1 MKYNQ
6 FFAELTAAG
15 CYVLR
20 HGANHDIWYSP
31 KTGNKFALSRHG
43 KQEVPTGI
51 LRFMVERLFLLRQWG
66 TVIVPYSY
74 FKRNGYESNCYHGKS
89 ERWVLLMLC

>member
-31 KTGNKFALSRHG
+31 KTENKFALPRHG
-43 KQEVPTGI
+43 KLEVPTGME
-51 LRFMVERLFLLRQWG
+51 RKARKVERMLLLRQW
-66 TVIVPYSY
+66 VRHSAVPF
-74 FKRNGYESNCYHGKS
+74 FKNKS
-89 ERWVLLMLC
+89 V

>member
-31 KTGNKFALSRHG
+31 ITKQTFPVSRHG
-43 KQEVPTGI
+43 SQELRDGTLKSIKEKAGI
-51 LRFMVERLFLLRQWG
+51 
-66 TVIVPYSY
+66 
-74 FKRNGYESNCYHGKS
+74 
-89 ERWVLLMLC
+89 

>member
-31 KTGNKFALSRHG
+31 KTETNLLCQGMANKKYLPEWNV
-43 KQEVPTGI
+43 KQERFFWGSNPPTFCASW
-51 LRFMVERLFLLRQWG
+51 LKDCF
-66 TVIVPYSY
+66 
-74 FKRNGYESNCYHGKS
+74 C
-89 ERWVLLMLC
+89 

>member
-31 KTGNKFALSRHG
+31 KTGNKFAL
-43 KQEVPTGI
+43 
-51 LRFMVERLFLLRQWG
+51 
-66 TVIVPYSY
+66 
-74 FKRNGYESNCYHGKS
+74 
-89 ERWVLLMLC
+89 

>member
-20 HGANHDIWYSP
+20 HGATMIFGTALRQETNLLCQG
-31 KTGNKFALSRHG
+31 TANKKYLPEWNV
-43 KQEVPTGI
+43 KQERFFWGSNPPT
-51 LRFMVERLFLLRQWG
+51 FCA
-66 TVIVPYSY
+66 S
-74 FKRNGYESNCYHGKS
+74 
-89 ERWVLLMLC
+89 

>member
-15 CYVLR
+15 CSVLR

-31 KTGNKFALSRHG
+31 QPGNKCALSRHG
-43 KQEVPTGI
+43 TQEVPTG
-51 LRFMVERLFLLRQWG
+51 MERKARKVRLG
-66 TVIVPYSY
+66 D
-74 FKRNGYESNCYHGKS
+74 
-89 ERWVLLMLC
+89 

>member
-31 KTGNKFALSRHG
+31 KRETNLLCQDTANKKYLPEWNV
-43 KQEVPTGI
+43 KQE
-51 LRFMVERLFLLRQWG
+51 RFFWGSNPPPLCFIPKRL
-66 TVIVPYSY
+66 
-74 FKRNGYESNCYHGKS
+74 
-89 ERWVLLMLC
+89 

>member
-43 KQEVPTGI
+43 KKGS
-51 LRFMVERLFLLRQWG
+51 FG
-66 TVIVPYSY
+66 GVIPQP
-74 FKRNGYESNCYHGKS
+74 FALHT
-89 ERWVLLMLC
+89 